1 MINFTNPMDI
11 LPLMDGFGGKRI
23 FFDKTN
29 RVIFHFGPAKPLFSQ
44 ILLAVNIFKTFG
56 QMFQKQPINGR
67 GKPPYTGKALFQKWT
82 IRYSRSAFSASV

>member
-67 GKPPYTGKALFQKWT
+67 VSPLY
-82 IRYSRSAFSASV
+82 R